1 MRAGAVMLGVKVLD
15 AAGKVVDEFHG
26 EPALPR
32 AMAPG
37 EKTLAVV
44 ERAAPVTPGSYS
56 IKIDL
61 VDQHIC
67 WFEERGSQP
76 LVLPFEVR

>member
-1 MRAGAVMLGVKVLD
+1 MLGVKFLD
-15 AAGKVVDEFHG
+15 AAGNIVDEFHG

-37 EKTLAVV
+37 EEALAVI
-44 ERAAPVTPGSYS
+44 ERTAPAKPGAYS
-56 IKIDL
+56 MKIDL

-76 LVLPFEVR
+76 LVLSFEVR